1 MTGKAAELPLNCP
14 AMQGQAFLAK
24 WDNTGALMAERTRR
38 RRRPLRSMA
47 LEGRLI
53 DRRFR
58 RHWKSYLFQC
68 ALCMLALLAI
78 LLVVDVVLRAAIVV
92 AIASTAFIVF
102 VLPHSVAANP
112 RRVVGGHFVAVLVG
126 SALSLLYLVPGW
138 GDMATTSRVARDLVA
153 VVTVGISILIMVVT
167 DTEHPPAAGTA
178 LGLVVV
184 EWTPSAVVFVLAG
197 ALTLSAIHWWLR
209 PYLKNLL

>member
-1 MTGKAAELPLNCP
+1 
-14 AMQGQAFLAK
+14 
-24 WDNTGALMAERTRR
+24 
-38 RRRPLRSMA
+38 MA

-58 RHWKSYLFQC
+58 RHWKSYLLQC

-102 VLPHSVAANP
+102 VLPHSLAARP
-112 RRVVGGHFVAVLVG
+112 RRIVGGHFVAVLVG
-126 SALSLLYLVPGW
+126 SVLSMIYLVPGW
-138 GDMATTSRVARDLVA
+138 GDVATTSRVVRDLVA
-153 VVTVGISILIMVVT
+153 VVTVGISILIMVLT

>member
-1 MTGKAAELPLNCP
+1 
-14 AMQGQAFLAK
+14 
-24 WDNTGALMAERTRR
+24 
-38 RRRPLRSMA
+38 MA

-68 ALCMLALLAI
+68 SLCMLALLAI

-102 VLPHSVAANP
+102 VLPHRQAANP
-112 RRVVGGHFVAVLVG
+112 RRVVGGHCVAVLVG
-126 SALSLLYLVPGW
+126 SVFSLLYLFPGW
-138 GDMATTSRVARDLVA
+138 GDVATTSRVARDLVA

-178 LGLVVV
+178 LGLVVM